1 MTSFCA
7 FNDSTHHGTF
17 HLVDHP
23 ENCPECHQKII
34 PIISSKRL
42 SRKGD
47 KTFVFLSCPNPKCEI
62 SFAAE
67 YLKQH
72 DHYLHYFSKIIK
84 GNVIQEKF
92 SEQIENLSPYFI
104 KIYNEAY
111 FAEQNNLLEICGVGY
126 RKALEFLIKD
136 YIITKNPHKEDL
148 IKKLLLGKCINEF
161 VEDLRLKETAK
172 RAVWLGNDHTHYVKK
187 WATKDLSDLKLLI
200 KLSVNWVES
209 EIMTETLINSMT
221 E

>member
-1 MTSFCA
+1 MTNFHKFQDSN
-7 FNDSTHHGTF
+7 FNRTF
-17 HLVDHP
+17 YLVDHP

-34 PIISSKRL
+34 PILNSKKVN
-42 SRKGD
+42 SKADIIFG
-47 KTFVFLSCPNPKCEI
+47 FLSCPNPKCEV
-62 SFAAE
+62 SFSVE
-67 YLKQH
+67 YLKRV
-72 DHYLHYFSKIIK
+72 DFNYFFNKIVK
-84 GNVIQEKF
+84 GNVIQENF
-92 SEQIENLSPYFI
+92 SEEIENLSPYFI

-136 YIITKNPHKEDL
+136 YL
-148 IKKLLLGKCINEF
+148 IKKNPDKEEEIKSTLLGKCIKDF
-161 VEDLRLKETAK
+161 VQDTRIKETSK

-187 WATKDLSDLKLLI
+187 WESKDLIDLKLLI

-209 EIMTETLINSMT
+209 EIMTETFISSMA